1 VTAITRTPLFVIGGS
16 GFIGS
21 RAVQS
26 AVARGHTVAY
36 TYSRDPIPIPLN
48 AQALRV
54 SFHEEGVI
62 ESALAAVR
70 PDVVLYAI
78 GPHPASDEL
87 HDLLNVRGVQRTLT
101 TLRIVSPHALFIF
114 ISTNAVFGVG
124 SGRFREDE
132 QPNPETRDD
141 MHRAYGITKA
151 HGERIAREQWPNTL
165 VVRTSMVNGRD
176 AHGALNPRTAGAV
189 ASLRS
194 GETLRR
200 FADRYISPTLVDN
213 LVDALLEVASPDFTY
228 RGTLHIVGS
237 ERISDYAY
245 ARCLAHALHADE
257 RQVVPERIADSP
269 SMAHTPRDASLD
281 CAFTQSLLRTR
292 LLSVREQ
299 MAALFPDS

>member
-1 VTAITRTPLFVIGGS
+1 MPRTRLFVIGGS

-21 RAVQS
+21 RTVQS

-36 TYSRDPIPIPLN
+36 TYTRDPIPLPLD

-54 SFHEEGVI
+54 SFHEDGGI

-87 HDLLNVRGVQRTLT
+87 HELLNVRGVERTLAA
-101 TLRIVSPHALFIF
+101 LRTVSPHALFIF
-114 ISTNAVFGVG
+114 ISTNAVFGAG
-124 SGRFREDE
+124 PGQFREDE
-132 QPNPETRDD
+132 QPNPETRAD

-151 HGERIAREQWPNTL
+151 RGERIARAQWPNTL
-165 VVRTSMVNGRD
+165 IVRTSMVNGRD
-176 AHGALNPRTAGAV
+176 AHGALNPRTAEAV

-200 FADRYISPTLVDN
+200 FEDRYISPTLVDN
-213 LVDALLEVASPDFTY
+213 LVDALLEVATPDFTY

-237 ERISDYAY
+237 ERITDYAY
-245 ARCLAHALHADE
+245 ARCLAHALRADE

-281 CAFTQSLLRTR
+281 CALTQSLLRTR
-292 LLSVREQ
+292 LLTVREQ
-299 MAALFPDS
+299 MAALFPGS